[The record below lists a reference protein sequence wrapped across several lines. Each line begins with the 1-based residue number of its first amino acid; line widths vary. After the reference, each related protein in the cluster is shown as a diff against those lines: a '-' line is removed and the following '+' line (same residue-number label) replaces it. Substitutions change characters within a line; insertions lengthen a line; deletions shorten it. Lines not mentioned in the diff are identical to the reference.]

1 MPDSIWYNRAS
12 FIYSGDT
19 EFPHG
24 RGSQHHLVV
33 INIILDMS
41 VVYFVSG
48 GGGMGLD
55 RVNSLPNVSVEPL
68 SIQEEKDG
76 HIIKITS
83 HMMFQS
89 TLHCMYGSVPISL

>member
-1 MPDSIWYNRAS
+1 
-12 FIYSGDT
+12 
-19 EFPHG
+19 
-24 RGSQHHLVV
+24 
-33 INIILDMS
+33 
-41 VVYFVSG
+41 
-48 GGGMGLD
+48 MGLD

>member
-1 MPDSIWYNRAS
+1 MHDSIWYNRAS
-12 FIYSGDT
+12 FVYSVDT
-19 EFPHG
+19 EFQHG
-24 RGSQHHLVV
+24 WGSQHHLVV

-48 GGGMGLD
+48 GERGLD
-55 RVNSLPNVSVEPL
+55 RVNSLPNISVEPL